1 MNNILKGE
9 WSLVQW
15 NPDIATD
22 EVLNIGVAFTH
33 NEKNYF
39 KMLCDF
45 ERVTC
50 LYDEKTTQHLKD
62 IIELSQECFDKSF
75 FDFSDQVKLIRKG
88 LAKGID
94 KDQVLDRLY
103 NRAVTL
109 GKKHAEK
116 KKRNNN
122 NFSIIK
128 NDYFL
133 PRASKH
139 LRQAL
144 KKSDEL
150 KGLLNLFPE
159 DSYITK
165 DGSNFYVP
173 IRSQQSYGS
182 LVSVVSNNID
192 TINSNYLTLATD
204 LLTAAQLDQKQPN
217 FFVLKPS
224 ASELKKLD
232 DNKADT
238 VGETLDKLDYKFKK
252 YGFNIESADSEEELN
267 DRMINWMKKE
277 AA

>member
-1 MNNILKGE
+1 MSNILKGE

-22 EVLNIGVAFTH
+22 EILNIGVAFKH
-33 NEKNYF
+33 NEQNHF

-62 IIELSQECFDKSF
+62 VIELSQECFNQDF
-75 FDFSDQVKLIRKG
+75 FDFSDQIKIIHKG
-88 LAKGID
+88 LAKGTD

-103 NRAVTL
+103 SRAVSL
-109 GKKHAEK
+109 GKKKKKK
-116 KKRNNN
+116 KKRTN

-144 KKSDEL
+144 NKSDEL
-150 KGLLNLFPE
+150 KVLLDLFPNN
-159 DSYITK
+159 SYITK
-165 DGSNFYVP
+165 DGSDFYVP

-224 ASELKKLD
+224 ASELQKLD
-232 DNKADT
+232 DDKADT

-267 DRMINWMKKE
+267 DRMITWMKKE

>member
-1 MNNILKGE
+1 MSNILKGE

-22 EVLNIGVAFTH
+22 EILNIGVAFKH
-33 NEKNYF
+33 NEQNHF

-62 IIELSQECFDKSF
+62 VIELSQECFNQDF
-75 FDFSDQVKLIRKG
+75 FDFSDQIKIIHKG
-88 LAKGID
+88 LAKGTD

-103 NRAVTL
+103 SRAVSL

-116 KKRNNN
+116 KKRTN

-144 KKSDEL
+144 NKSDEL
-150 KGLLNLFPE
+150 KVLLDLFPNN
-159 DSYITK
+159 SYITK
-165 DGSNFYVP
+165 DGSDFYVP

-224 ASELKKLD
+224 ASELQKLD
-232 DNKADT
+232 DDKADT

-267 DRMINWMKKE
+267 DRMITWMKKE